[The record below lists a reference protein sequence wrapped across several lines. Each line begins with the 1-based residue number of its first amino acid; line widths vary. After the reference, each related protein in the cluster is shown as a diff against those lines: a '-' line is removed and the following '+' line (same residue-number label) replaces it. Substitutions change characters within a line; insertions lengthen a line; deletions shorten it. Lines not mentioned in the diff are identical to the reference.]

1 MNCTRFPCLVVAILV
16 AAGIG
21 AREAEAAP
29 VPCVAGDLQMAK
41 TAQKDAQGTLQAVI
55 NFIKGSDAKTKV
67 LLARWFGASDAAT
80 VTSVSGVF
88 GRSNQ
93 WLNTVSFY
101 CLYQNDGSHV
111 ASIPTAAGMIRVD
124 YSGGLFAYV
133 NPTDLGK
140 VNLGLAFFK
149 APASTGYDSRL
160 GTLVHEMTHYWITG
174 NTNSSFDDVYD
185 KAKCLDMAKNNPT
198 KAQKNAQNY
207 EYFIEEWLA
216 Q

>member
-1 MNCTRFPCLVVAILV
+1 MKFTQFRCLVVAILV
-16 AAGIG
+16 AAGFG
-21 AREAEAAP
+21 VPKAEAAP
-29 VPCVAGDLQMAK
+29 VPCRAGDLQIAE
-41 TAQKDAQGTLQAVI
+41 TAQTDAQGTLQAAM
-55 NFIKGSDAKTKV
+55 NFIKGSDAKTKA

-80 VTSVSGVF
+80 AASVSGVL

-93 WLNTVSFY
+93 WLNSVNFY

-111 ASIPTAAGMIRVD
+111 ADMPTAAGIIRVD
-124 YSGGLFAYV
+124 YSGELFAYV
-133 NPTDLGK
+133 NPAELGK

-149 APASTGYDSRL
+149 APASTGYDSKL

-185 KAKCLDMAKNNPT
+185 EASCLDMAKNNPT
-198 KAQKNAQNY
+198 KAKENAQNY